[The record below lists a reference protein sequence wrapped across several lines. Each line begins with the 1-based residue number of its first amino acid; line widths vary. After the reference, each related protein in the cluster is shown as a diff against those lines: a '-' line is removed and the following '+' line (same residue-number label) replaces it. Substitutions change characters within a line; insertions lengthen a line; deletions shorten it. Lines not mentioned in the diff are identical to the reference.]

1 MQHQPAGQ
9 SLTGIARLAA
19 ESDEILEKRR
29 VRYFGM
35 RSRSILNRCSNP
47 KLPFYWTI
55 NPYRG
60 CEFGCKYCYARYTH
74 EYMGME
80 DGTDFERLIYNKESA
95 AAILAGELTGRKLK
109 SRPIA
114 IGTATDPYQPA
125 ERHFETTRQ
134 ILSVLASNRGLRV
147 SITTKSCLITRDI
160 ELLRELQ
167 ARNQLHVHMTL
178 TTMRPELARLLEP
191 MAPTPDRRMAAV
203 KSLSDAGIRIGVNL
217 MPVIPMITDTPADLA
232 EVVEQAKQAGASFLA
247 ARVLFLMPAAKKV
260 FFPFLENE
268 FPELVSRYQRLYK
281 QSAYLRGAYAKNVE
295 DLIER
300 LRRLHELPSVSAQQS
315 LRDQVDA
322 WQQAS
327 FGFGKLS

>member
-1 MQHQPAGQ
+1 
-9 SLTGIARLAA
+9 
-19 ESDEILEKRR
+19 
-29 VRYFGM
+29 
-35 RSRSILNRCSNP
+35 
-47 KLPFYWTI
+47 
-55 NPYRG
+55 
-60 CEFGCKYCYARYTH
+60 
-74 EYMGME
+74 MGME

-191 MAPTPDRRMAAV
+191 MAPTPDKRLGAV
-203 KSLSDAGIRIGVNL
+203 RSLSDAGIRTGVNL
-217 MPVIPMITDTPADLA
+217 MP
-232 EVVEQAKQAGASFLA
+232 
-247 ARVLFLMPAAKKV
+247 
-260 FFPFLENE
+260 
-268 FPELVSRYQRLYK
+268 
-281 QSAYLRGAYAKNVE
+281 
-295 DLIER
+295 
-300 LRRLHELPSVSAQQS
+300 
-315 LRDQVDA
+315 
-322 WQQAS
+322 
-327 FGFGKLS
+327 